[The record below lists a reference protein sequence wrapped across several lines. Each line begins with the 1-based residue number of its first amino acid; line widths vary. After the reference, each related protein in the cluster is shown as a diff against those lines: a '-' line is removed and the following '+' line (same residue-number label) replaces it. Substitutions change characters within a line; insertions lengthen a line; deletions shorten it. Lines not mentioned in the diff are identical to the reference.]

1 MKKKVRIIAI
11 ILAVGVM
18 TFAGFWFF
26 GNHTEVKAGIY
37 RIQNNTTYP
46 EAYIL
51 VEDGK
56 AQFFNI
62 DLNALYKNCVVE
74 RYITY
79 LEEYKE
85 QKLSVSDKTQIEESI
100 DLNAQFCESKFI
112 LDYSKENYNFV
123 DNSTGLCNYNFGKIT
138 DTDYLSYNY
147 DWKKGS
153 ITLTRDEAESIVFER
168 E

>member
-11 ILAVGVM
+11 ILAVGVLA
-18 TFAGFWFF
+18 FAGFWFF

-79 LEEYKE
+79 LEEYKQ

-100 DLNAQFCESKFI
+100 DLNAQFCESMFI